1 MQFGQQ
7 KEVKFNS
14 VKTSEQNIIM
24 DNKKEERESK
34 SGSRDSKS
42 KSKEVQSGQLAH
54 AICNMT
60 ETLASYKVL
69 HIMRDIQ
76 ESQKRV
82 LIENI
87 AKGTMDPMRV
97 EFSLPQ

>member
-14 VKTSEQNIIM
+14 VKTSEQNRM
-24 DNKKEERESK
+24 DNKKDERESK

-69 HIMRDIQ
+69 PFACSMIMKDTD
-76 ESQKRV
+76 
-82 LIENI
+82 LN
-87 AKGTMDPMRV
+87 T
-97 EFSLPQ
+97 